1 MKTALENRQSRY
13 EERMDMSF
21 RSGFIALIGAPNV
34 GKSTLLNALLKQKL
48 SIVSARPQ
56 TTRNRILGIK
66 HVLGGQFI
74 FLDTP
79 GILEPKGLLNKS
91 MVQISLKSITEVDLI
106 ILMIEPFSVRPAI
119 SEDLRFRLIKASK
132 SVFLIINKT
141 DLIDKKNLLPLMEQ
155 AAHILP
161 FQEIIPISALTGEG
175 LDTLEQCILQCLPEG
190 PPYFPEDMVTDLS
203 ERFLVGEM
211 IREKAFRLTS
221 QEVPYGL
228 AVTVET
234 FKLREDKPIIHIQAT
249 IHVER
254 NSQKGILIGKQGKM
268 LKTIGRQARKDMESL
283 LGHQVFLELWV
294 RVEKDW
300 SKNPKFLR
308 KFGIEQSP

>member
-1 MKTALENRQSRY
+1 MKTALENRHSRY

-34 GKSTLLNALLKQKL
+34 GKSTLLNALLGQKI
-48 SIVSARPQ
+48 SIVSSRPQ

-66 HVLGGQFI
+66 HVRGGQFI

-119 SEDLRFRLIKASK
+119 SEDLRYRLIKASTPF
-132 SVFLIINKT
+132 FLIINKT
-141 DLIDKKNLLPLMEQ
+141 DLINKKNLLPLIEHASQ
-155 AAHILP
+155 VLP
-161 FQEIIPISALTGEG
+161 FQEIIPLSALTGDG
-175 LDTLEQCILQCLPEG
+175 LDVLEKSILQSLPEG
-190 PPYFPEDMVTDLS
+190 PPYFPEDMVTNLS

-228 AVTVET
+228 TVTVET
-234 FKLREDKPIIHIQAT
+234 FKLREDQPIIHIQAT

-294 RVEKDW
+294 RVEKNWGND
-300 SKNPKFLR
+300 PHLLR
-308 KFGIEQSP
+308 RFGYGE

>member
-1 MKTALENRQSRY
+1 MKTALENRHSRY

-34 GKSTLLNALLKQKL
+34 GKSTLLNALLGQKI
-48 SIVSARPQ
+48 SIVSSRPQ

-66 HVLGGQFI
+66 HVRGGQFI

-119 SEDLRFRLIKASK
+119 SEDLRYRLIKASTPF
-132 SVFLIINKT
+132 FLIINKT
-141 DLIDKKNLLPLMEQ
+141 DLINKKNLLPLIEHASQ
-155 AAHILP
+155 VLP
-161 FQEIIPISALTGEG
+161 FQEIIPLSALTGDG
-175 LDTLEQCILQCLPEG
+175 LDVLEQSILQSLPEG

-228 AVTVET
+228 TVTVET
-234 FKLREDKPIIHIQAT
+234 FKLREDQPIIHIQAT

-294 RVEKDW
+294 RVEKNWGND
-300 SKNPKFLR
+300 PHLLR
-308 KFGIEQSP
+308 RFGYGE

>member
-1 MKTALENRQSRY
+1 MPFK
-13 EERMDMSF
+13 
-21 RSGFIALIGAPNV
+21 SGFIALIGAPNV
-34 GKSTLLNALLKQKL
+34 GKSTLLNALLGQKI
-48 SIVSARPQ
+48 SIVSSRPQ

-79 GILEPKGLLNKS
+79 GIREPKGLLNKS

-119 SEDLRFRLIKASK
+119 SEDFRIRLVKANRP
-132 SVFLIINKT
+132 VFLTINKT
-141 DLIDKKNLLPLMEQ
+141 DLINKKNHLPLMEQ
-155 AAHILP
+155 ASQIFP
-161 FQEIIPISALTGEG
+161 FQEIIPLSALTGEG

-221 QEVPYGL
+221 QEVPYGV

-254 NSQKGILIGKQGKM
+254 DSQKGILIGKQGKM
-268 LKTIGRQARKDMESL
+268 LKTIGRQARKDMETL

-300 SKNPKFLR
+300 GSDPLLLR
-308 KFGIEQSP
+308 RFGYLE